1 MIRAVTSS
9 SSTIQLIQSHTPPA
23 VQQLHIFT
31 GQPHQGYIPK
41 SSSPLQLAENHSVSS
56 ATASPSKGMSPLAKV
71 LVALV
76 ALASVAELAAGK
88 NYTIQW
94 AASGNSYGDW
104 SAANPVRVGD
114 TVGEV
119 PVLSTYLS
127 SMQLGTSLHRSS
139 EIFTRFHW
147 CSVHVRGAAH
157 RRRAVAAGLR
167 GLQLRQADVAG
178 RQRPHRHHVPHGW
191 HQVLRRGGSCCLL
204 IELTPER
211 TVLLVLI
218 CVCNILRADLQ
229 CSMPFVS
236 RYVLELKFKKSFCC
250 VLCCNSCF
258 KLHSS

>member
-23 VQQLHIFT
+23 VQQLQIFT

-191 HQVLRRGGSCCLL
+191 HQVLRVCRGITLQPGSEGGHNRRRWRWWCA
-204 IELTPER
+204 EPASVVPAGGAKGEFG
-211 TVLLVLI
+211 
-218 CVCNILRADLQ
+218 LRRRPKRLGLQ
-229 CSMPFVS
+229 
-236 RYVLELKFKKSFCC
+236 
-250 VLCCNSCF
+250 
-258 KLHSS
+258 

>member
-1 MIRAVTSS
+1 
-9 SSTIQLIQSHTPPA
+9 

-31 GQPHQGYIPK
+31 GQPHQGYPSRLRLCNLQK
-41 SSSPLQLAENHSVSS
+41 TTPSPLQPRPL
-56 ATASPSKGMSPLAKV
+56 PRMSPLAKV

-104 SAANPVRVGD
+104 SAANPVHVGD

-167 GLQLRQADVAG
+167 GLQLRQAAVAG

-191 HQVLRRGGSCCLL
+191 HQVLRVRRGITLQPGPEGGHNRRRWRWWCAEPASIVPAGGADGRSGWDCNEAGAGTGRRRDDSCCLL
-204 IELTPER
+204 IVLAPER
-211 TVLLVLI
+211 TVVLLVLI
-218 CVCNILRADLQ
+218 
-229 CSMPFVS
+229 
-236 RYVLELKFKKSFCC
+236 
-250 VLCCNSCF
+250 
-258 KLHSS
+258 

>member
-1 MIRAVTSS
+1 
-9 SSTIQLIQSHTPPA
+9 
-23 VQQLHIFT
+23 
-31 GQPHQGYIPK
+31 
-41 SSSPLQLAENHSVSS
+41 
-56 ATASPSKGMSPLAKV
+56 MSPLAKA

-114 TVGEV
+114 TVGELLSRVYV
-119 PVLSTYLS
+119 PQQHAVR
-127 SMQLGTSLHRSS
+127 HIASS
-139 EIFTRFHW
+139 EIFTRAPIGAVFTYVAPHTVDELSQPDYEACNFDKPMSQDDSGRTAITFHMAGTRYFA
-147 CSVHVRGAAH
+147 CAAGSH
-157 RRRAVAAGLR
+157 CNQGQKVAITVAAG
-167 GLQLRQADVAG
+167 GGGAQSPPVSSPPAAPKGNSACADGRSGWACSEAG
-178 RQRPHRHHVPHGW
+178 AGTGR
-191 HQVLRRGGSCCLL
+191 RRGGSCCLL